1 VNSSYLYDESREA
14 TRCKQ
19 ASKQASK
26 QAIKFSFATHRSA
39 KKALPKHSKTGEVGG
54 LEAKRDVLKNGSK

>member
-1 VNSSYLYDESREA
+1 V
-14 TRCKQ
+14 Q